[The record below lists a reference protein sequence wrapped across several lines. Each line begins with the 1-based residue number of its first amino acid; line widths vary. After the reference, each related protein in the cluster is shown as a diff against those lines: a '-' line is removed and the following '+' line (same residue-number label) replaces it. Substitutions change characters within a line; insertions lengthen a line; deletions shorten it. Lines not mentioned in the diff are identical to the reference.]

1 MLRSVN
7 NEMRRFGPRPP
18 AARGCCDQARY
29 DASTQSPSR
38 FLNFARDWEGDVSHV
53 SIARC
58 RTSSKDVPGTVV
70 LMRAKSGSESLNAR
84 ISDGRTKKVKSLGKS
99 VY

>member
-38 FLNFARDWEGDVSHV
+38 FLDFARDWEGDVSHV